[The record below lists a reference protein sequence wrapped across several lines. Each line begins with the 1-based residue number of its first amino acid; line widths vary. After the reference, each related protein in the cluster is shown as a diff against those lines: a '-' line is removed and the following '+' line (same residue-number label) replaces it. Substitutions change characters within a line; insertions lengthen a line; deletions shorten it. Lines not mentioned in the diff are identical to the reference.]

1 MNKKRRA
8 IRGMIIRIKKEMM
21 EEESK
26 RQKRRRYIGKKDKM
40 KKRKVKE

>member
-21 EEESK
+21 EEEGK
-26 RQKRRRYIGKKDKM
+26 KQKRRRYIGKKDKM

>member
-21 EEESK
+21 KEEGK

>member
-8 IRGMIIRIKKEMM
+8 IRGMIIKIKKEMM
-21 EEESK
+21 KEEGK
-26 RQKRRRYIGKKDKM
+26 RQKRRRYIGKKDEM